1 MEQIVKS
8 ACGLCQTGCGI
19 RVRLEGGRILGIA
32 GDPESPVNKGQ
43 LCRKGRAGLE
53 YLHHPDRLKKPLL
66 RVGPRGSGRWREVSW
81 DEALGRVAEGL
92 ERTRDTFGTEGL
104 VFIRGSFKGGYEGAY
119 LARLA
124 NVLGAPNIASMAPV
138 CYIPRVLGSQMTFGY
153 NPVPDYD
160 FPPKG
165 FLVWGAN
172 LAETRPGE
180 HGETLQALDRGAA
193 LIVVDPRRTVLAER
207 ADVHLPIRPGADLAL
222 ALALIQVI
230 IEESLYDKEFVAA
243 RCEGFQALVEQTRPF
258 SPASA
263 ESLTGLEAAAIERAA
278 RLYAQSRPAVI
289 QVGNAVDHSPH
300 NFQIARALAILRALT
315 GNLGVPGGELKADPP
330 PVLPMGS
337 PALDLRDRLSE
348 ERRARRLNARDGLLP
363 MVFYSLPQTI
373 TQAILED
380 DPYPVRFAYIQGGN
394 PLLTYPNARR
404 TFEALKG
411 LDFLAVADLFM
422 NPTAALADV
431 VLPAASCFEYD
442 AVIAPP
448 YYPVAQVQQRVARIG
463 ECRSDY
469 AMIEGLARRLGLG
482 EFFWESE
489 NEGLDFILKPAGLL
503 FDEFR
508 QIGVLA
514 GRKDYRHYEKSGF
527 ATPSKKVELVSPR
540 LAEWGFDPV
549 PGYALTAEAPLDSGN
564 DQRAFP
570 LVLTN
575 WKVEEFRHSGNR
587 QQASLRAGHPEAVVW
602 IHPET
607 AGPLGIREG
616 DCAWIETPTGRIRQK
631 ARITAAIRPGVAG
644 VDYGWWFPEKGI
656 GGLYGWSEANINIL
670 TDDRG
675 AWGKEMGTPRL
686 RGLACRVYKDG
697 DEPPL

>member
-19 RVRLEGGRILGIA
+19 RARLEGGRILGIA
-32 GDPESPVNKGQ
+32 GDPESPINKGH
-43 LCRKGRAGLE
+43 LCQKGRAGLE

-66 RVGPRGSGRWREVSW
+66 RVGPRGSGRWQEISW

-92 ERTRDTFGTEGL
+92 DRNRSAFGPEGL

-138 CYIPRVLGSQMTFGY
+138 CYVPRVFGSQMTFGY

-160 FPPKG
+160 CPPQG
-165 FLVWGAN
+165 LLVWGAN
-172 LAETRPGE
+172 LAETRSGE
-180 HGETLQALDRGAA
+180 HQDTIRALDQGAV
-193 LIVVDPRRTVLAER
+193 LMVVDPRKTVLADR
-207 ADVHLPIRPGADLAL
+207 ADVHLPILPGSDLILAL
-222 ALALIQVI
+222 AMIRVI
-230 IEESLYDKEFVAA
+230 IEEGLYDKPFVEKW
-243 RCEGFQALVEQTRPF
+243 CEGFEALRDQVRPF
-258 SPASA
+258 SPQWAA
-263 ESLTGLEAAAIERAA
+263 PLTGLEAAAIEKAA

-289 QVGNAVDHSPH
+289 QVGNAIDHSPH

-315 GNLGVPGGELKADPP
+315 GNLGVPGGELQTIPP

-337 PALDLRDRLSE
+337 SALDLRDKLPE
-348 ERRARRLNARDGLLP
+348 ELRDRRLNARDGLLP
-363 MVFYSLPQTI
+363 LAFYSLPQTI
-373 TQAILED
+373 TRAILEE

-411 LDFLAVADLFM
+411 LDFLVVADLFL

-448 YYPVAQVQQRVARIG
+448 YYPVVQVQQQLARVG

-482 EFFWESE
+482 EFFWERE
-489 NEGLDFILKPAGLL
+489 QECLDFILKPAGLH

-508 QIGVLA
+508 QIGVLV
-514 GRKDYRHYEKSGF
+514 GRKAYRHYENGGF
-527 ATPSKKVELVSPR
+527 ATPSKKVELFSGR
-540 LAEWGFDPV
+540 LAAWGFDPL
-549 PGYALTAEAPLDSGN
+549 PGYRPSPETGPDPEKHN
-564 DQRAFP
+564 VEYP
-570 LVLTN
+570 LVLTS

-587 QQASLRAGHPEAVVW
+587 QMETLRAGHPEPVVW
-602 IHPET
+602 LHPET

-616 DCAWIETPTGRIRQK
+616 ESVWIETPSGRIMQK
-631 ARITAAIRPGVAG
+631 ARVTAALRPGVAG
-644 VDYGWWFPEKGI
+644 VDYGWWFPEKGLAC
-656 GGLYGWSEANINIL
+656 GYDWASANINVL

-675 AWGKEMGTPRL
+675 EWGKEMGTPRL
-686 RGLACRVYKDG
+686 RGQACRIIREG
-697 DEPPL
+697 

>member
-1 MEQIVKS
+1 MNMEQIVKS

-32 GDPESPVNKGQ
+32 GDPESPINKGH
-43 LCRKGRAGLE
+43 LCQKGRAGLE

-66 RVGPRGSGRWREVSW
+66 RVGPRGSGRWQEISW

-92 ERTRDTFGTEGL
+92 ERTRGTFGPEGL

-138 CYIPRVLGSQMTFGY
+138 CYVPRVFGSQMTFGY

-172 LAETRPGE
+172 LAETRSGE
-180 HGETLQALDRGAA
+180 HQDTIRALDQGAV
-193 LIVVDPRRTVLAER
+193 LIVVDPRKTVLADR
-207 ADVHLPIRPGADLAL
+207 AEVHLPILPGSDLILAL
-222 ALALIQVI
+222 AMIRVI
-230 IEESLYDKEFVAA
+230 IEEGLYDKPFVEKW
-243 RCEGFQALVEQTRPF
+243 CEGFEALRDQVRPF
-258 SPASA
+258 SPQWAA
-263 ESLTGLEAAAIERAA
+263 PLTGLEAALIEKAA

-289 QVGNAVDHSPH
+289 QAGNAIDHSPH

-315 GNLGVPGGELKADPP
+315 GNLGVPGGELKADSP

-337 PALDLRDRLSE
+337 PALDLRDKLPE
-348 ERRARRLNARDGLLP
+348 ELRARRLNARDGLLP

-373 TQAILED
+373 TRAILEE

-404 TFEALKG
+404 TCEALRG

-448 YYPVAQVQQRVARIG
+448 YYPVVQVQQRVARVG

-482 EFFWESE
+482 EFFWDREQE
-489 NEGLDFILKPAGLL
+489 ALDFIMKPAGLR

-508 QIGVLA
+508 EIGVLA
-514 GRKDYRHYEKSGF
+514 GRKDYRHYEKGGF
-527 ATPSKKVELVSPR
+527 ATPSKKVELFSGR
-540 LAEWGFDPV
+540 LAAWGFDPL
-549 PGYALTAEAPLDSGN
+549 PGYGLTPGAAPDPEKN
-564 DQRAFP
+564 TVEYP
-570 LVLTN
+570 LVLTS

-587 QQASLRAGHPEAVVW
+587 QMESLRAGHPEPVVW

-607 AGPLGIREG
+607 AGSLGIRDGESV
-616 DCAWIETPTGRIRQK
+616 WIETPSGRIQQK
-631 ARITAAIRPGVAG
+631 ARVTAALRPGVAG
-644 VDYGWWFPEKGI
+644 VDYGWWFPEKGSAC
-656 GGLYGWSEANINIL
+656 GYDWVGANINML

-675 AWGKEMGTPRL
+675 ESGKEMGTPRL
-686 RGLACRVYKDG
+686 RGLACRIIG
-697 DEPPL
+697 EG